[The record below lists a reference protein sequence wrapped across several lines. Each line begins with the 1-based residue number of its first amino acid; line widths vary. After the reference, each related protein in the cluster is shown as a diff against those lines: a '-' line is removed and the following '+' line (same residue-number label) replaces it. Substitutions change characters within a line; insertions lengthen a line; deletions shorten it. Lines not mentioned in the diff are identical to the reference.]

1 MSAYLHYTLQLC
13 QGTSLYERFVCC
25 AGIQDTDGHR
35 SALGQLFIPP
45 SPKNAVPIVQARAT
59 RYMSHLLQAATVSS
73 TPRAIPRELAVV
85 VCSYA
90 NIPQSYS
97 IWLGVTDKPTQHSF
111 SATTRPS
118 SAYSFKL
125 YNCLWPSTWDGWE
138 TLSHCGHRTSVNLLE
153 PSMDSYV
160 RSIYQFTNCF

>member
-1 MSAYLHYTLQLC
+1 MSAYLHYTRVLHFTSASSVVLEYRTQTATEVHWASYSYHLHQKMQYPLC
-13 QGTSLYERFVCC
+13 
-25 AGIQDTDGHR
+25 
-35 SALGQLFIPP
+35 
-45 SPKNAVPIVQARAT
+45 RAT

-73 TPRAIPRELAVV
+73 APRAIPRELAVV

-118 SAYSFKL
+118 SAYSSKL

-138 TLSHCGHRTSVNLLE
+138 TLSHCGHRTSVNSLE

-160 RSIYQFTNCF
+160 RSIYQVYQLFLSW